1 MGKTFEKIAQ
11 RFFDIFALILVLA
24 GMQSPILYFM
34 NGAQSGV
41 YSSLVNPK
49 RPLQTMMVSPIPVVF
64 DSNLYFSNIYFK
76 INFTDSTS
84 QYILIDKKFVSEI
97 PFSDH
102 LTLHITRYSI
112 STTDLKVHRVY
123 KYFFCNL
130 GSYVSVVP
138 KNKVILSFTN
148 ATYVPHFGDLDVS
161 KNLNP
166 LTYTIRCI

>member
-1 MGKTFEKIAQ
+1 MGKTFEKISQ
-11 RFFDIFALILVLA
+11 KFFEIFALILVIA

-34 NGAQSGV
+34 NGAQSGA
-41 YSSLVNPK
+41 YSSLVNSK

-76 INFTDSTS
+76 ITFTDSTS

-97 PFSDH
+97 PFSNH
-102 LTLHITRYSI
+102 LTLHISRYSI
-112 STTDLKVHRVY
+112 STTDLKVHSVY
-123 KYFFCNL
+123 KKFFCNL
-130 GSYVSVVP
+130 GSYASVVP

-148 ATYVPHFGDLDVS
+148 ATYVPHFGDLDIS